1 MDIEM
6 PHQFTDTDG
15 TALQGVWLK
24 TNGRRYCSWQFDRD
38 SGELRASRGVVVHK
52 LNLET
57 AEEDEEV
64 LKEKLPGL
72 VLDLL
77 KNPPRH

>member
-6 PHQFTDTDG
+6 PHQFTETEEN
-15 TALQGVWLK
+15 ALQGVWLK
-24 TNGRRYCSWQFDRD
+24 NNGRRYCSWQFDRD
-38 SGELRASRGVVVHK
+38 SGELRASRGIVVRK
-52 LNLET
+52 LNLEP
-57 AEEDEEV
+57 AGEDEEV

-77 KNPPRH
+77 RNPPRH

>member
-1 MDIEM
+1 MDNAM
-6 PHQFTDTDG
+6 PHQFTETDG
-15 TALQGVWLK
+15 PALQGIWLK
-24 TNGRRYCSWQFDRD
+24 TNGRRYCTWQFDRS

-52 LNLET
+52 LNLE
-57 AEEDEEV
+57 AADEDEAS